1 MGSLLLNT
9 IIIMPI
15 TAFLRFLNQAHPIKK
30 HLLTYLSDKVTTLS
44 FHKGKFLVSPLDK
57 EDCLYFLFSGAVRGF
72 TKIGQKKITTWISV
86 ENNLIGRVR
95 PKGSDDDETQEYVEA
110 IEHCKVVK
118 INKEFLEKLYLSHF
132 EINYIGR
139 VIFQNL
145 YAATEERA
153 FICRLPTAEEKYRR
167 FLVVYPGLIDRI
179 PLRYIAS
186 FLGFSLETLSRI
198 RTKIANSNNLLN
210 MKTVGEKY

>member
-1 MGSLLLNT
+1 
-9 IIIMPI
+9 MPI